1 MALENKQYHFLVI
14 EDNPGDFALIVDYLE
29 EQFTSMDIMHTKSY
43 AESMRVL
50 GTTDKEFDVVLLD
63 LSLPDK
69 DGEGL
74 IVELMNQCQ
83 DCPVIV
89 LTGYGDISF
98 SIRSIELGV
107 SDYLLKDDITPGL
120 LYKSIIYAI
129 ERKRIHQQLEESE
142 KRYSNLF
149 QMSPQPRFIIDP
161 TTLNVIHVNNAAVE
175 KYGYSENEFLTMSI
189 NDIRPS
195 EELIRLDDQFE
206 TALRQDGKY
215 NGIFRHET
223 KTGEQLDVELYGSPI
238 RLNDKVYRS
247 LIAIDATEK
256 LRFENSITRAIIKTQ
271 EDERYEIG
279 GELHDNVC
287 QILATCQ
294 MGLSMMKDSLTPQ
307 SMELYNQTRNYITLA
322 LEEIRNLSHRLA
334 PAFFNNTSLE
344 ESFEL
349 LLKNADME
357 NKYRISL
364 SFDKSIRE
372 RELDKELQLNLYR
385 ILQEQLRNIFK
396 YSKATEVDV
405 DIYLHKD
412 CVVMSV
418 TDNGVGFD
426 TKLIRKGIGLT
437 NIKRRAELFS
447 GGLEIVSSP
456 GNGCEVTVKIPLGKS

>member
-1 MALENKQYHFLVI
+1 MTLENKQYRFLVV
-14 EDNPGDFALIVDYLE
+14 EDNPGDFALIADYLD
-29 EQFTSMDIMHTKSY
+29 EQFSTMNITHTKSY
-43 AESMRVL
+43 AETLSVL
-50 GTTDKEFDVVLLD
+50 YDADKEFDVILLD

-74 IVELMNQCQ
+74 IIELLERCGG
-83 DCPVIV
+83 CPVIV

-98 SIRSIELGV
+98 SIRSLGLGV

-120 LYKSIIYAI
+120 LYKSIVYAI
-129 ERKRIHQQLEESE
+129 ERKRIHQQLEDSE

-149 QMSPQPRFIIDP
+149 QMSPQPKFIVDP
-161 TTLNVIHVNNAAVE
+161 ETLDVIHVNNAAIE
-175 KYGYSENEFLTMSI
+175 KYGYTEKEFLNMSI
-189 NDIRPS
+189 NDIRAS
-195 EELIRLDDQFE
+195 EELIRLNDQFE
-206 TALRQDGKY
+206 EAVRQNGKY
-215 NGIFRHET
+215 NGVFRHQT
-223 KTGEQLDVELYGSPI
+223 KSGDQLDVELYGSPI
-238 RLNDKVYRS
+238 KLNDKEYRS

-294 MGLSMMKDSLTPQ
+294 MGLSMMKDSLAPQ

-349 LLKNADME
+349 LLKHADME

-396 YSKATEVDV
+396 YSKASEVDV

-426 TKLIRKGIGLT
+426 TKLIRQGIGLT

-456 GNGCEVTVKIPLGKS
+456 GNGCELTVKIPLGKS